1 MDFINQK
8 FEQIEKPSQLAVLFN
23 GAFYVVDIVTREL
36 VFNPS
41 KSWYTD
47 FEVMPNKDFIFLST
61 DWGIQVFQ
69 NKEFI
74 KEIRPDSIDG
84 IRFYK
89 IQGDILTGE
98 IADIEQNGENW
109 IPFDLN
115 IPNLTLYWNGFE
127 IK

>member
-1 MDFINQK
+1 
-8 FEQIEKPSQLAVLFN
+8 
-23 GAFYVVDIVTREL
+23 
-36 VFNPS
+36 
-41 KSWYTD
+41 
-47 FEVMPNKDFIFLST
+47 MPNKDFIFLST